1 MITILPFGPLQSNMY
16 ILSNSN
22 GYIIIDPC
30 VGVDLTT
37 SYLSS
42 FSVEKVKAVI
52 MTHAHFDH
60 LMYVDEWRSALHD
73 DVPFYLSHE
82 DVPLLKDANL
92 NRSQNRGLSQEYV
105 VETLDVCHM
114 DSKLFL
120 DEYYCQVLNT
130 PGHTKGS
137 VCYCFSSKNN
147 TCKPMM
153 FTGVTIFCDSIG
165 RTDLPTGS
173 YMQMRDSIRLIKSL
187 IGDYDIFPG
196 HGESTCL
203 SQQKQT
209 NPFFI

>member
-42 FSVEKVKAVI
+42 FSVENVKAVI

-114 DSKLFL
+114 
-120 DEYYCQVLNT
+120 
-130 PGHTKGS
+130 
-137 VCYCFSSKNN
+137 
-147 TCKPMM
+147 
-153 FTGVTIFCDSIG
+153 
-165 RTDLPTGS
+165 
-173 YMQMRDSIRLIKSL
+173 
-187 IGDYDIFPG
+187 
-196 HGESTCL
+196 
-203 SQQKQT
+203 
-209 NPFFI
+209 